1 MRITKWI
8 YIVGITILVSC
19 GSSERVITNNGA
31 VYTVKGNNFYN
42 KGKDVTDK
50 LTDIEKK
57 SIQSILEKRLQAE
70 EAAKEKQDE
79 IAKSLDAL
87 KEKEKDLKK
96 QQREI
101 EDKIANREDARD
113 NFFEVKRKLNDLKE
127 EYKVLKDKDELSPNN
142 ESKWQKRLKKLEKK
156 LEEAELEV
164 DN

>member
-8 YIVGITILVSC
+8 YIVGITILISC
-19 GSSERVITNNGA
+19 GSSERVITNNGT
-31 VYTVKGNNFYN
+31 VYEVKGNNFYN

-57 SIQSILEKRLQAE
+57 SIQSILEKRLEAE

-87 KEKEKDLKK
+87 KDKEKQLKDK
-96 QQREI
+96 QREI

-113 NFFEVKRKLNDLKE
+113 DFFEVKKKLNDLKE
-127 EYKVLKDKDELSPNN
+127 EYKVLKDKGELSPND
-142 ESKWQKRLKKLEKK
+142 ESKWRKRLKKLEKK
-156 LEEAELEV
+156 LKEAELEV

>member
-8 YIVGITILVSC
+8 YTVGISILVSC

-42 KGKDVTDK
+42 KGKDVTGK

-57 SIQSILEKRLQAE
+57 SIQSILEKRMQSE

-87 KEKEKDLKK
+87 KEKEKELKK
-96 QQREI
+96 KQREI

-113 NFFEVKRKLNDLKE
+113 NFFEVKKELNDLKE
-127 EYKVLKDKDELSPNN
+127 EYKELKDKGELSPND

-156 LEEAELEV
+156 LKKAELEV

>member
-8 YIVGITILVSC
+8 YIIGITILVSC